1 MKGETP
7 LVTLVELQRE
17 RDVSVSG
24 GIFLDCLSWCVV
36 YVRRYEARRS
46 VRVPQILCIG
56 HVMSVW

>member
-24 GIFLDCLSWCVV
+24 GIFLDCMSRCVV
-36 YVRRYEARRS
+36 CVREYEARFS
-46 VRVPQILCIG
+46 V
-56 HVMSVW
+56 